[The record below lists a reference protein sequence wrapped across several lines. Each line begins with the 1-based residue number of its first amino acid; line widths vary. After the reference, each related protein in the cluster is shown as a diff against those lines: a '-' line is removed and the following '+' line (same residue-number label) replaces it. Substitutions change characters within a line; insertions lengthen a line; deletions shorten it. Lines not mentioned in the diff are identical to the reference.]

1 MGVYEMDTSV
11 NQPAPAVG
19 RGGFENTKNTIDY
32 EAQALPTSASGAQP
46 V

>member
-19 RGGFENTKNTIDY
+19 RGGFENTKNIYYD
-32 EAQALPTSASGAQP
+32 AQAFPTSASGAQP